1 MTSSNSQGH
10 LLTLFAF
17 CLVIQGCTARVIDT
31 SRVIDIGNGRSIFLE
46 CKGTGRPTVIL
57 VTGLG
62 ERADDWMITTNNKQ
76 PVFQGV
82 ASFTTV
88 CAYDRPGTVK
98 ATEKGWELSRST
110 SISYKATVKDSAEDL
125 NTLLAASG
133 EPAPYVLVGH
143 SLGGP
148 IIRLYA
154 GEHPDK
160 VAAFVFDDALSEYLI
175 DGLDEE
181 QVRLFKKLND
191 PDSQGRPPN
200 SEDTLFSEA
209 VVPLMRAAKPPPH
222 VPTIILTADQW
233 VLPELIAS
241 GKLPKEFNQHLSD
254 ALWKSQIEAQN
265 KFAALFKGAK
275 HVTKTN
281 AQHYIHHTQP
291 QLVIDSIRE
300 VVDQVRSASESH
312 P

>member
-1 MTSSNSQGH
+1 MTSSNSQRH
-10 LLTLFAF
+10 FLILFAF
-17 CLVIQGCTARVIDT
+17 CLVIQGCT
-31 SRVIDIGNGRSIFLE
+31 SRVTDRSRAIDIGNGRSIFLE
-46 CKGTGRPTVIL
+46 CKGNGRPTVIL
-57 VTGLG
+57 VTGKG
-62 ERADDWMITTNNKQ
+62 ERADNWMITTNNKQ

-88 CAYDRPGTVK
+88 CAYDRPGTAK
-98 ATEKGWELSRST
+98 LTEKGWELSRST
-110 SISYKATVKDSAEDL
+110 SISYEATVKDSAEDL
-125 NTLLAASG
+125 NALLAASG

-154 GEHPDK
+154 SEHPDK

-181 QVRLFKKLND
+181 QLRLFEKLNE
-191 PDSQGRPPN
+191 PDFQGGPPN
-200 SEDTLFSEA
+200 SEKALFSEA
-209 VVPLMRAAKPPPH
+209 VVPLMRAAKPPPQ

-241 GKLPKEFNQHLSD
+241 GKLPKEFNQHFSD
-254 ALWKSQIEAQN
+254 ALWKSQIEAQK
-265 KFAALFKGAK
+265 KFAALFKDVR

-281 AQHYIHHTQP
+281 ADHYIHRTQP

>member
-1 MTSSNSQGH
+1 MTSSNSQRH
-10 LLTLFAF
+10 FLTLFAF
-17 CLVIQGCTARVIDT
+17 CLVIQGCTSRVTDT
-31 SRVIDIGNGRSIFLE
+31 SRAIDIGNGRSIFLE
-46 CKGTGRPTVIL
+46 CKGNGRPTVIL

-62 ERADDWMITTNNKQ
+62 ERADNWMITTNNKQ

-88 CAYDRPGTVK
+88 CAYDRPGT
-98 ATEKGWELSRST
+98 ATLTEKGLELSRST

-125 NTLLAASG
+125 NALLAASG

-154 GEHPDK
+154 SEHPDK

-181 QVRLFKKLND
+181 QVRLFQKLND
-191 PDSQGRPPN
+191 PDFQGRPPN

-209 VVPLMRAAKPPPH
+209 VVPLMRAAKPPPQ

-233 VLPELIAS
+233 VLSELIAS
-241 GKLPKEFNQHLSD
+241 GKLPKEFNQHFSD
-254 ALWKSQIEAQN
+254 ALWKSQMEAQK
-265 KFAALFKGAK
+265 KFAALFKDAK

-281 AQHYIHHTQP
+281 ADHYIHRTQP

>member
-1 MTSSNSQGH
+1 MTSSNSQRH
-10 LLTLFAF
+10 FLTLFAF
-17 CLVIQGCTARVIDT
+17 CLVIQGCT
-31 SRVIDIGNGRSIFLE
+31 SRVINIGNGRSIYLE
-46 CKGTGRPTVIL
+46 CKGNGRPTVIL

-82 ASFTTV
+82 AAFTTV
-88 CAYDRPGTVK
+88 CAYDRPGTAKV
-98 ATEKGWELSRST
+98 TEKGWELSRST
-110 SISYKATVKDSAEDL
+110 SISYEATVKDSAEDL
-125 NTLLAASG
+125 NALLAASG

-154 GEHPDK
+154 SEHPDK

-181 QVRLFKKLND
+181 QVHLFAKLND
-191 PDSQGRPPN
+191 PDFQGRPPN
-200 SEDTLFSEA
+200 SEKTLFSEA
-209 VVPLMRAAKPPPH
+209 VVPLMRAAKPPPQ

-241 GKLPKEFNQHLSD
+241 GKLPKWVNQHFSE
-254 ALWKSQIEAQN
+254 ALWKSQIEAQK

-281 AQHYIHHTQP
+281 ARHYIHHTQP
-291 QLVIDSIRE
+291 QLIIDSIRE